1 MTEVGCLSY
10 TAIIYGL
17 SNHEFN
23 AIIFFYEL
31 VWTNVFV
38 FNFEDMEN
46 ILLITHVQKQKVI
59 RWMIKCAIFIQ
70 LHTKCTCTYTHQ
82 KKIWSILWFTKVMQT
97 EKAPAS
103 NLLKSECAECSHE
116 IWFVDI
122 FLLILL
128 FAEH

>member
-1 MTEVGCLSY
+1 M
-10 TAIIYGL
+10 
-17 SNHEFN
+17 H
-23 AIIFFYEL
+23 
-31 VWTNVFV
+31 
-38 FNFEDMEN
+38 M
-46 ILLITHVQKQKVI
+46 HV
-59 RWMIKCAIFIQ
+59 
-70 LHTKCTCTYTHQ
+70 HTQ
-82 KKIWSILWFTKVMQT
+82 KKIWSILWFTKGMTVGMQT